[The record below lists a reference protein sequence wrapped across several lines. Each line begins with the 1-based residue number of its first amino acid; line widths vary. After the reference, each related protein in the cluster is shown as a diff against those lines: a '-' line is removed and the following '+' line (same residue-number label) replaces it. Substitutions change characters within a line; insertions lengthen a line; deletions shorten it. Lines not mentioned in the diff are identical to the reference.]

1 MLKILLVPIL
11 AWFISHILKLVI
23 FAVKNKRWDIKQ
35 LVRAGGMPSGHSA
48 TVASL
53 SLAVFFEQGLSP
65 LFVVTLVL
73 SIIVARDTMLRLKE
87 VRHKPL
93 EVLIGIILGLLI
105 AFIVYSI

>member
-11 AWFISHILKLVI
+11 AWLIAHILKLVI
-23 FAVKNKRWDIKQ
+23 FAVKNKRLDIKQ

-65 LFVVTLVL
+65 LFVVTAVL
-73 SIIVARDTMLRLKE
+73 SIIVIRDTMIRTKE

-93 EVLIGIILGLLI
+93 EAFVGTILGLIIAYLVYLI
-105 AFIVYSI
+105 